1 MRFVSFMTAR
11 WTRWRSLSA
20 AIALGLMTQASM
32 TLPVQAQEY
41 GDAVFA
47 VVTDI
52 NTTDPHRVSSGGDW
66 NVLANMFESLLG
78 RDQNGLLA
86 PELATD
92 YTVSADGLVYDFT
105 LRDGVTFHNGD
116 PLTAEDVVFSWERAM
131 DPELKFNYVSW
142 AVGKIASV
150 EAIGENAVRITLKE
164 RTPTFDKDLKPF
176 FPIVPK
182 KYIEEVGNDAFLTAP
197 VGTGPFRFVSRE
209 VQRNIVLHSYENYWG
224 GAPRVGQV
232 TLQVV
237 PDDNTRLAM
246 LMAGEA
252 DIVANVHPLMVSQID
267 ANPDLKT
274 LVIPA
279 LQNHFLG
286 FNPQSPVFDPKVREA
301 FNLAINREALT
312 QGLFFGTADPMKAW
326 CLRGRELGCDDTIA
340 GTPYDPDRARALIA
354 ESGFDTSK
362 PVRLFGL
369 APGGRPQTKE
379 LVEAIAAD
387 LRAIGVQS
395 QITLM
400 EFGAYLAF
408 KGPNRVYTDHDLL
421 FFTWATWT
429 DDPVGQRLQPILG
442 TGGTSSFYS
451 IPEMD
456 ALLAAID
463 EGRIEDRPALI
474 NAALRYIDEQHLV
487 IPLMSPN
494 VIYGIRQGVEWH
506 PPADLITPILTTLSK
521 PAN

>member
-1 MRFVSFMTAR
+1 MRLLSHMTAR
-11 WTRWRSLSA
+11 LTGWRSITA
-20 AIALGLMTQASM
+20 AVALGLLAQVSM
-32 TLPVQAQEY
+32 APLAQAQQY

-52 NTTDPHRVSSGGDW
+52 STTDPGRVASGGDW
-66 NVLANMFESLLG
+66 NVLANIFESLVG
-78 RDQNGLLA
+78 RGQDGKLA
-86 PELATD
+86 PELATE
-92 YTVSADGLVYDFT
+92 YAVSEDGLVYDFT
-105 LRDGVTFHNGD
+105 LRQGVTFHNGD
-116 PLTAEDVVFSWERAM
+116 PFTAEDVVFSWQRAM

-150 EAIGENAVRITLKE
+150 EATGEHSVRITLKA

-182 KYIEEVGNDAFLTAP
+182 NYIEEVGNEAFLNAP
-197 VGTGPFRFVSRE
+197 VGTGPFRYVSRQ
-209 VQRNIVLHSYENYWG
+209 VQQNIVLHSYENYWG
-224 GAPRVGQV
+224 GAPKVGQV

-252 DIVANVHPLMVSQID
+252 DIVANVHPLLVGQID

-286 FNPQSPVFDPKVREA
+286 FNPQSPVYDPKVREA

-312 QGLFFGTADPMKAW
+312 QGLFFGTAQPMNAW
-326 CLRGRELGCDDTIA
+326 CLRGREIGCDDTIT
-340 GTPYDPDRARALIA
+340 GTPYDPERARALIK
-354 ESGFDTSK
+354 ESGLDTSK
-362 PVRLFGL
+362 PVRLYGL

-379 LVEAIAAD
+379 LVEAIASD
-387 LRAIGVQS
+387 LRAIGVES

-451 IPEMD
+451 IPELD
-456 ALLAAID
+456 ALLAAIN
-463 EGRIEDRPALI
+463 ESSLEERPALI
-474 NAALRYIDEQHLV
+474 NAALKYIDEQHLV

-494 VIYGIRQGVEWH
+494 VIYGMRRSADWQ
-506 PPADLITPILTTLSK
+506 PPADLITPILTTL
-521 PAN
+521 

>member
-1 MRFVSFMTAR
+1 MSFVRHVA
-11 WTRWRSLSA
+11 TRLTGFRSVA
-20 AIALGLMTQASM
+20 AALALGLLSQAAM
-32 TLPVQAQEY
+32 APAALAQPY

-47 VVTDI
+47 IVSDI

-66 NVLANMFESLLG
+66 NVLANVFESLLG
-78 RDQNGLLA
+78 RDLQGLLA

-92 YTVSADGLVYDFT
+92 YTVSDDGLVYDFT
-105 LRDGVTFHNGD
+105 LRENVKFHNGD
-116 PLTAEDVVFSWERAM
+116 AFTADDVVFSWQRAM

-150 EAIGENAVRITLKE
+150 EATGAHSVRITLNT

-182 KYIEEVGNDAFLTAP
+182 GYIEEVGNDAFLAAP
-197 VGTGPFRFVSRE
+197 VGTGPFRYISRE
-209 VQRNIVLHSYENYWG
+209 VQQNIILESFADYWG
-224 GAPRVGQV
+224 GAPKVNKV

-252 DIVANVHPLMVSQID
+252 DIVANVHPLLVSQID

-274 LVIPA
+274 LVTPA
-279 LQNHFLG
+279 LQMHFLG
-286 FNPQSPVFDPKVREA
+286 FNPESPTFDPKVREA
-301 FNLAINREALT
+301 FNLAINREPLT
-312 QGLFFGTADPMKAW
+312 QGLFFGTADPMNAW
-326 CLRGRELGCDDTIA
+326 CLRGREIGCDDSIK
-340 GTPYDPDRARALIA
+340 GTEYNPERARELIK

-362 PVRLFGL
+362 PVRLHGL

-379 LVEAIAAD
+379 LIEAIASD
-387 LRAIGVQS
+387 LRAIGVES
-395 QITLM
+395 EITLM
-400 EFGAYLAF
+400 EFGTYLAF
-408 KGPNRVYTDHDLL
+408 KGPKRVYTDHDLL

-429 DDPVGQRLQPILG
+429 DDPVGQRLQPLIG

-451 IPEMD
+451 IPEVD

-463 EGRIEDRPALI
+463 EGSLADRPARI
-474 NAALRYIDEQHLV
+474 NAALRYIDEQHLT

-494 VIYGIRQGVEWH
+494 VIFGMRKNVDWQ